1 MATFLDV
8 TGLEYFTNVF
18 VFLFVVIVVYAT
30 LLWSKIL
37 GGNNFINILVGL
49 LIGIFVLFSPLSI
62 SLIATTAPFIAVV
75 FVFLILI
82 NIVSKMLGAG
92 LETMPAFRGGI
103 VLIIAI
109 ILLIGVGVKIKS
121 QYEVEAEQGSKDLSN
136 SFSLLFNP
144 KFLGIVLIL
153 AVAVFTVAFLSAK
166 G

>member
-8 TGLEYFTNVF
+8 TGLAYFTNVF

-30 LLWSKIL
+30 LLWSKVL

-49 LIGIFVLFSPLSI
+49 LIGVFVLLSPLSI

-92 LETMPAFRGGI
+92 LETMPAFRGGL
-103 VLIIAI
+103 VLIMAI

-136 SFSLLFNP
+136 SFNLLFNP

-153 AVAVFTVAFLSAK
+153 AVAVFTVAFLSAT